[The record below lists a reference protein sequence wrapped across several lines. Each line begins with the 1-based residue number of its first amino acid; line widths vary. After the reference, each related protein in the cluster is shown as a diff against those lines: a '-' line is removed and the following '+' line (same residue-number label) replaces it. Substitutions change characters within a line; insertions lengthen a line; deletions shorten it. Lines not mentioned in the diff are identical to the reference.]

1 MKKELARQI
10 LRNLRENTKSGSA
23 KDSAQNIKDMAGK
36 LKDLQKHIEW
46 LKGVHEHYSQQH
58 EEAIRR
64 HEAGDH
70 NWVVRNHHHDGP
82 IGRW

>member
-1 MKKELARQI
+1 MKKELARHI
-10 LRNLRENTKSGSA
+10 LRNLRENTNSGSA
-23 KDSAQNIKDMAGK
+23 KDSAHNIKDMAGK

-46 LKGVHEHYSQQH
+46 LKGVHEHYTQQH

-70 NWVVRNHHHDGP
+70 NWVLRNHYHDGP